1 VKQTWFVSGERRGRR
16 EPDPLEVIDLSLPV
30 EDGPQVPPTRW
41 SPRRSTRWLVVVVV
55 VAGVAGGL
63 YAATRPGGTHA
74 AAPATQTTLRIP
86 LATTALA
93 PTSSV
98 VPQGRVSHGC
108 VVFARGGPD
117 GGLHLLG
124 ASGTPQRL
132 TTVAGDFVPA
142 WSPDGTTIAFE
153 RENGDQQL
161 WVIDSRGSELR
172 RLTAGRS
179 DGGPTW
185 SPDGSQIRFT
195 RRTVGRTDFDTVAA
209 DGTGLRRL
217 VLGQPNDASPAW
229 SPDRASIAFV
239 STDRAGN
246 FGIFVTRADGSGRTR
261 IARQIQGAWPKWS
274 PDGTQ
279 LAFVNEADGSIYVS
293 DPRGTR
299 TRRVFDV
306 RTLNNATEPNFT
318 LPAWS
323 PDGTMLVFA
332 AGNPFD
338 SHLYTITLGGNHVTQ
353 LTTGTVTDASPAWS
367 ATPCQ

>member
-1 VKQTWFVSGERRGRR
+1 VSGERRGRR
-16 EPDPLEVIDLSLPV
+16 EPDPLEAIDLGLPV
-30 EDGPQVPPTRW
+30 EGGPQVSPTRW
-41 SPRRSTRWLVVVVV
+41 SPRGRTWWLVVLVVG
-55 VAGVAGGL
+55 AGVAGGL
-63 YAATRPGGTHA
+63 YAATRPGSTHA
-74 AAPATQTTLRIP
+74 AAPATPTTVRVP
-86 LATTALA
+86 LATTPVA

-108 VVFARGGPD
+108 VVFARGGPN

-132 TTVAGDFVPA
+132 TTVEGDYVPA
-142 WSPDGTTIAFE
+142 WSPDGTMIAFE
-153 RENGDQQL
+153 RDNGDQQV
-161 WVIDSRGSELR
+161 WVIDSRGSGLR

-185 SPDGSQIRFT
+185 SPDGSQILFT
-195 RRTVGRTDFDTVAA
+195 RGTVGRTDFDTVAA

-246 FGIFVTRADGSGRTR
+246 FGLFVMRADGSRRTR
-261 IARQIQGAWPKWS
+261 LASQIQAAWPEWS

-279 LAFVNEADGSIYVS
+279 LAFVNEADGSIYVT
-293 DPRGTR
+293 DPQGTR

-318 LPAWS
+318 IAAWS
-323 PDGTMLVFA
+323 PDGTVLVFA
-332 AGNPFD
+332 AGNPYV
-338 SHLYTITLGGNHVTQ
+338 SHLYTVTVDGNHLTQ

-367 ATPCQ
+367 ATPCP